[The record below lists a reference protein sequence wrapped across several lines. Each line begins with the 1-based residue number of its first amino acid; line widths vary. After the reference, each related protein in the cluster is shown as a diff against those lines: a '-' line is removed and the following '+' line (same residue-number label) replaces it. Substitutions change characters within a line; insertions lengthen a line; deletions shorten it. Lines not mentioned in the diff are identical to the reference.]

1 MEAPLVI
8 RNWDEVFEKFNT
20 RDRLRS
26 LDWVS
31 FPTAQDGHAFSVLSR
46 TTDGVF
52 IFGVFVLLV
61 QMSGRLYRHR
71 RGEVADELGPMTAER
86 FADRFGL
93 PIDDVKRAFATLSS
107 KNIRLIA
114 TADDAKDGMYEV
126 PKSDAH
132 RMRTECDTDAKGNKQ
147 REAERKEEEQPGFA
161 RFWLAWPKSPRKVNR
176 KGCLKIWLRDNLEA
190 SADAIVKDVNNQRMS
205 AQWIKNG
212 GEFIP
217 LPATYLNQARWEAA
231 SEPSV
236 FVFPTEAT
244 PA

>member
-1 MEAPLVI
+1 MDAPLVI

-86 FADRFGL
+86 FSDRFGL
-93 PIDDVKRAFATLSS
+93 PIDDVKRAFTTLSS

-114 TADDAKDGMYEV
+114 TADDAKDSMYEAQN
-126 PKSDAH
+126 SDAH
-132 RMRTECDTDAKGNKQ
+132 RMRTECDSDAKREKQ
-147 REAERKEEEQPGFA
+147 REAKNKEEQQPGFA

-176 KGCLKIWLRDNLEA
+176 KGCFRIWVRENLEPL
-190 SADAIVKDVNNQRMS
+190 ADAIIADVNRQRMS
-205 AQWIKNG
+205 TQWFKNN

-217 LPATYLNQARWEAA
+217 LPATYLNQSRWEAD
-231 SEPSV
+231 SGQ
-236 FVFPTEAT
+236 AT
-244 PA
+244 GKRAMGVD